1 MRGLKGAEGRSVGG
15 GRDRRRPKP
24 LRHARRERRAGLV
37 SPSTDAGQRV
47 MRLTRVQ
54 HGRRGGREGGE
65 KGREREGL
73 QVFIRQLFF
82 APVARRACSL
92 RRSGA
97 GPIARG
103 GRAGPERHTFETA
116 QSNLMPSA
124 STSTTFGPVVWPLI
138 PSRRDQTR
146 KGSRPADEPCHSGD
160 VGRRAE

>member
-1 MRGLKGAEGRSVGG
+1 VV
-15 GRDRRRPKP
+15 
-24 LRHARRERRAGLV
+24 RRA
-37 SPSTDAGQRV
+37 
-47 MRLTRVQ
+47 
-54 HGRRGGREGGE
+54 
-65 KGREREGL
+65 EREGL

-160 VGRRAE
+160 AGRRAEQLLLLRRMSSQAGDDQPAQPSTAAGSRRLVRPARWRKRGGGAEHESLRPKGRRSLGRSCRP